1 MKHTTTI
8 MFGYAL
14 MCQYNGG
21 KDNNYYITFNYLP
34 TIMLDYVM
42 QMEIRKSTNM
52 QRKDRI

>member
-14 MCQYNGG
+14 MCQFNGG